1 MSASW
6 DPPLENVLGIVG
18 VHAVV
23 LRTGKVLYW
32 CFDSRVVNDKSQLLL
47 FNNPML
53 GSYQL
58 FDPATGTAGPVK
70 SVGRN
75 VFCAGQC
82 TQADGTIFLAGG
94 QDGAGAV
101 DLTGQ
106 TDKWFAALFGSD
118 NGAQLDV
125 NTYDPVAD
133 QWTRWPDL
141 QDGRYYPTV
150 QILDNGSIF
159 IAGGLS
165 NLQQFVFSGSNWA
178 QNDQWES
185 YARGLLGLGPTPQK
199 KFMSADQYPI
209 LRLLPGSRKLFVHMH
224 RTTSIWDL
232 DTQGFV
238 PGAEFLPPD
247 PVGRQ
252 TYPMQ
257 TGYVVLPQMEGDDP
271 RILIVGGSTATG
283 YDYNT
288 HSDAPAVRGAF
299 IFEFDPRA
307 PVLSRWRATS
317 TPPNRAR
324 LLSDTVLL
332 PDGTVFVVNGIATGA
347 ASGHSANNVFDPEI
361 FDPVTET
368 FILMPQQST
377 AHPRAYHSTA
387 VLLPDGRV
395 AIAGNTALYNNPDPG
410 APPPV
415 DDRSV
420 EIFNP
425 PYLSLGPRP
434 AAKNLPASAAY
445 GEVVPFDGSGGPSI
459 AKVMMMRPCAVTHT
473 QDMDQ
478 RAVWLKAST
487 DPANGPTSFTV
498 PTDRTLLPPGPY
510 MVFFLSAAGVPS
522 VAQWMFV
529 GFRPPESGGTDG
541 GGGGGDTGPWPPVY
555 LGTYENNVIVDETFD
570 GDITLEKIDQHCNVT
585 LTSRHGS
592 ITIND
597 KCDQHCTV
605 ILNAKTTVTIG
616 QKIDQHCNVS
626 ITCGGNVEIGQK
638 VDGNSEATIHTS
650 NGSIHIG
657 QKVDGPSQA
666 TLFAPNGTVKID
678 QKVDGGSIV
687 TWQGTTFLCPDT
699 NNATI
704 TRVP

>member
-6 DPPLENVLGIVG
+6 DQPLEDALKIVG

-32 CFDSRVVNDKSQLLL
+32 CFDARCVNHKENLVF

-53 GSYQL
+53 GSYQIW
-58 FDPATGTAGPVK
+58 DPVSGAAGPVK

-82 TQADGTIFLAGG
+82 TNADGTIFLAGG

-106 TDKWFAALFGSD
+106 TDKWFAAQFGSD

-133 QWTRWPDL
+133 TWTRWPDM

-150 QILDNGSIF
+150 QILDNGCLF

-165 NLQQFVFSGSNWA
+165 NLQQFVFSGSNWC
-178 QNDQWES
+178 QNDQWEM
-185 YARGLLGLGPTPQK
+185 YTEGLLGLGPTPQK
-199 KFMSADQYPI
+199 HFMTCDQYPI
-209 LRLLPGSRKLFVHMH
+209 LRLLPGSRKLFVHWH
-224 RTTSIWDL
+224 RTTYIWDL
-232 DTQGFV
+232 DASSFV
-238 PGAEFLPPD
+238 PGAEFLPPS

-257 TGYVVLPQMEGDDP
+257 SGYCVLPQMEGEDP

-299 IFEFDPRA
+299 IFEFNRA
-307 PVLSRWRATS
+307 SPVDSFWRT
-317 TPPNRAR
+317 TVNPPNHAR

-347 ASGHSANNVFDPEI
+347 ASGHSANNVFEPEL
-361 FDPVTET
+361 FDPAGET
-368 FILMPQQST
+368 FTVMPMQST
-377 AHPRAYHSTA
+377 KHPRAYHSTA

-415 DDRSV
+415 DDTSI

-425 PYLSLGPRP
+425 PYLSRGPRP
-434 AAKNLPASAAY
+434 AAKNLPPSADY
-445 GEVVPFDGSGGPSI
+445 GQVVPFEASAGPAI
-459 AKVMMMRPCAVTHT
+459 TKAIMMRPCAVTHT

-478 RAVWLKAST
+478 RAVWLKMTT
-487 DPANGPTSFTV
+487 DAKGKTAFAV
-498 PTDRTLLPPGPY
+498 PTDRSLAPPGPY
-510 MVFFLSAAGVPS
+510 MIFFLTADGIPS

-529 GFRPPESGGTDG
+529 GFRPPERGGGGPG
-541 GGGGGDTGPWPPVY
+541 GGGGGPWPPVY
-555 LGTYENNVIVDETFD
+555 LGTYENNVIVDEVFD
-570 GDITLEKIDQHCNVT
+570 GDITIEKIDQHCNVT
-585 LTSRHGS
+585 IESRHGS

-597 KCDQHCTV
+597 KCDQHCYV
-605 ILNAKTTVTIG
+605 NLKAATTVTIG
-616 QKIDQHCNVS
+616 QKIDQHCNVT
-626 ITCGGNVEIGQK
+626 IQCNGNVEIGQK
-638 VDGNSEATIHTS
+638 IDGNSEANIKS
-650 NGSIHIG
+650 ANGSIHIG
-657 QKVDGPSQA
+657 QKIDGPSQA

-678 QKVDGGSIV
+678 QKVDGGSVV
-687 TWQGTTFLCPDT
+687 TWQGTSFTCPDT